1 MSEHSVGSGVT
12 SEANPWPAVDP
23 RLPVHRFGRR
33 LVLTWSYLQMAV
45 WGTATAFAPTFALY
59 CLFRFLGALAI
70 AGVMMNT
77 ATLRRCP

>member
-1 MSEHSVGSGVT
+1 M
-12 SEANPWPAVDP
+12 
-23 RLPVHRFGRR
+23 
-33 LVLTWSYLQMAV
+33 LTWSYLQMAV

-77 ATLRRCP
+77 ATLRRCPGPGGQGRPTGSGGDLCVPLQ